1 MDSPS
6 TLFFAPIPQL
16 FNVSLSKKLLL
27 IMFRYLLI
35 LFVVLSLSS
44 KVYCQATVSAQAFA
58 EVVSALTATE
68 TSQLNFGKFSPEVQG
83 GQVIVTPEGVRS
95 TSGSVIMSGGIANSG
110 IFYITGAPDAAFS
123 IQLPSGPAV
132 LVHQN
137 SSKTMEVS
145 NWVSYPQAGTGTGV
159 LVNGQQFIYLGATLK
174 VGSILDNP
182 VGLYS
187 GEFNLT
193 FAYN

>member
-1 MDSPS
+1 MS
-6 TLFFAPIPQL
+6 
-16 FNVSLSKKLLL
+16 
-27 IMFRYLLI
+27 RYLL
-35 LFVVLSLSS
+35 LLLVVVSVSS
-44 KVYCQATVSAQAFA
+44 RAYSQASVSAQAFA
-58 EVVSALTATE
+58 EVISALTATE

-83 GQVIVTPEGVRS
+83 GQVIVTPDGIR
-95 TSGSVIMSGGIANSG
+95 TTNGSVILSGGMANSG
-110 IFYITGAPDAAFS
+110 IFHITGAPDAAFS
-123 IQLPSGPAV
+123 IQLPNGPIA

-137 SSKTMEVS
+137 SSKTMMVS
-145 NWVSYPQAGTGTGV
+145 NWVSYPQAGNGTGV
-159 LVNGQQFIYLGATLK
+159 LVNGQQFVHLGATLN

>member
-1 MDSPS
+1 MS
-6 TLFFAPIPQL
+6 
-16 FNVSLSKKLLL
+16 
-27 IMFRYLLI
+27 RYLLFIFVI
-35 LFVVLSLSS
+35 LSFSS
-44 KVYCQATVSAQAFA
+44 RVFSQASVTAQAFA
-58 EVVSALTATE
+58 EVISALTATE

-83 GQVIVTPEGVRS
+83 GQVIITPDGIRS
-95 TSGSVIMSGGIANSG
+95 TNGSVILSGGIANSG

-123 IQLPSGPAV
+123 IQLPNEPAL

-137 SSKTMEVS
+137 SSKTMMVS
-145 NWVSYPQAGTGTGV
+145 NWVSYPQAGKGTGV
-159 LVNGQQFIYLGATLK
+159 LVNGQQFVHLGATLH
-174 VGSILDNP
+174 VGSLLDNP